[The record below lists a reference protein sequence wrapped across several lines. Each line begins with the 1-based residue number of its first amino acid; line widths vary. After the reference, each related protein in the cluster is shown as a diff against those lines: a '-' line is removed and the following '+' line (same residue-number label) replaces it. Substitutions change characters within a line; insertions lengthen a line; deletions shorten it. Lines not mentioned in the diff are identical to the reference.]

1 MADDTF
7 NYGGLIGNLAGTGIS
22 AAGVADQ
29 ISRTNE
35 LGEYA
40 RQESQKIGEDAL
52 AATQFT
58 PFSVTSGTGNT
69 QVDADGN
76 IVATLSDPYQ
86 QLSDSSIAASQGF
99 TDAAMNPNQYGQEA
113 LLASQ
118 GLFNQAAQGPQ
129 ARQDAIFDQ
138 MNAAMSPEQERQMAQ
153 ARAAAHAQGRSG
165 ITSNLYGGSGE
176 QLAMA
181 KAREE
186 ALLNNYVQ
194 AQGLGMAEQAQQ
206 GSLANSFYNTYLQGG
221 QFGLQEQA
229 QNSALASS
237 FLQQGL
243 LPGQQQFNEL
253 NTGLQ
258 ASDLHQTGQI
268 AGANLSSQARTTGL
282 EAEIQALHSGNQ
294 LVGGLFGA
302 GANIASSIGGGL
314 GGSDGF
320 NKWAGD
326 QLENLK
332 WW

>member
-1 MADDTF
+1 MTDTF
-7 NYGGLIGNLAGTGIS
+7 DYGGLIGNLAGTGIS
-22 AAGVADQ
+22 AAGVQEQ
-29 ISRTNE
+29 INSTNA
-35 LGEYA
+35 LGAYA
-40 RQESQKIGEDAL
+40 RGESNQIGADAS

-69 QVDADGN
+69 QVDANGN
-76 IVATLSDPYQ
+76 IVSTLSDPYQ
-86 QLSDSSIAASQGF
+86 QLSDSSIAASQGL
-99 TDAAMNPNQYGQEA
+99 TNAAQNPNQYGQEA
-113 LLASQ
+113 LMASQ

-129 ARQDAIFDQ
+129 ARQDAIFNQ

-153 ARAAAHAQGRSG
+153 ARAVAHAQGRSG

-194 AQGLGMAEQAQQ
+194 AQGLGLQEQAQQ

-229 QNSALASS
+229 QNGALANS

-268 AGANLSSQARTTGL
+268 AGANLNSQARTTGL
-282 EAEIQALHSGNQ
+282 EAEIQAQHSANQ
-294 LVGGLFGA
+294 LTGGLFGA
-302 GANIASSIGGGL
+302 GANIASSVGGAV
-314 GGSDGF
+314 GSGTGF
-320 NKWAGD
+320 NDWLQGQID
-326 QLENLK
+326 DFF
-332 WW
+332 

>member
-1 MADDTF
+1 MSDTF
-7 NYGGLIGNLAGTGIS
+7 DYGSLLGNIAGTGVS
-22 AAGVADQ
+22 AAGVQNQVD
-29 ISRTNE
+29 RTNA
-35 LGEYA
+35 LGDYA
-40 RQESQKIGEDAL
+40 RQQSNQIGTDAA
-52 AATQFT
+52 AATAFT

-69 QVDADGN
+69 QVDANGN
-76 IVATLSDPYQ
+76 IVSTLSDPYQ
-86 QLSDSSIAASQGF
+86 QLSNASIAASQGF
-99 TDAAMNPNQYGQEA
+99 TQAAQNRGQYGQEA
-113 LLASQ
+113 LAASQ
-118 GLFNQAAQGPQ
+118 GLFTQAAQGPQ
-129 ARQDAIFDQ
+129 ARQDAIFNQ

-153 ARAAAHAQGRSG
+153 ARAASHAQGRSG

-206 GSLANSFYNTYLQGG
+206 GNLANSFYNTYLQGG

-229 QNSALASS
+229 QNSTLANS

-268 AGANLSSQARTTGL
+268 AGANLNAQARTTGL
-282 EAEIQALHSGNQ
+282 EAEIQAQHSANQ
-294 LVGGLFGA
+294 LTGGLFGA
-302 GANIASSIGGGL
+302 GANIASSIGGAV
-314 GGSDGF
+314 GGGTGF
-320 NKWAGD
+320 NEWMQGQID
-326 QLENLK
+326 DFF
-332 WW
+332 